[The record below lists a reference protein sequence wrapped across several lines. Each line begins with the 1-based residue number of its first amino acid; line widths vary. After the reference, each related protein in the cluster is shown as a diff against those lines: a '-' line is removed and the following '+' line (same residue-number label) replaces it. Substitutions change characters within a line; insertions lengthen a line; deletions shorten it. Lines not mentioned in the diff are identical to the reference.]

1 MLGHLVRPIF
11 RLPRIHFIMAYP
23 KVNLPKL
30 SDMIVQQLEKRILD
44 GVLKPGDRLPPER
57 QLAEEFG
64 VSRPSLREAIQQLAS
79 RGLLSSRQGGGTWVT
94 DRLETAFSDPWE
106 KLLNQ
111 HEELHGDLLEF
122 RRVLE
127 GTVARCAASRAT
139 PADVERLRRCVE
151 RLQQAY
157 RSGDLAEQAQ
167 ADVEFHQAVAEA
179 SHNVLFAH
187 LSGSLLAMLQRH
199 VKDNIANL
207 FAVGEVA
214 EALREQHLSIWQA
227 IRDRQPDAAQ
237 LAAERHID
245 FVADTLQNQML
256 LAERDARARMRL
268 EQENTGR

>member
-1 MLGHLVRPIF
+1 
-11 RLPRIHFIMAYP
+11 MAYP
-23 KVNLPKL
+23 KVSLPKL
-30 SDMIVQQLEKRILD
+30 SDVIVQQLEKRILD

-106 KLLNQ
+106 KLLGQ
-111 HEELHGDLLEF
+111 HEELRGDLLEF

-139 PADVERLRRCVE
+139 QADLERLQRCVD

-157 RSGDLAEQAQ
+157 RGGDLAEQAQ

-179 SHNVLFAH
+179 SHNALFAH
-187 LSGSLLAMLQRH
+187 LSAACWRCC
-199 VKDNIANL
+199 IA
-207 FAVGEVA
+207 
-214 EALREQHLSIWQA
+214 
-227 IRDRQPDAAQ
+227 
-237 LAAERHID
+237 
-245 FVADTLQNQML
+245 T
-256 LAERDARARMRL
+256 
-268 EQENTGR
+268 

>member
-1 MLGHLVRPIF
+1 
-11 RLPRIHFIMAYP
+11 MAYP
-23 KVNLPKL
+23 KLNIPKL
-30 SDMIVQQLEKRILD
+30 SDVIVEQLEKRILD

-111 HEELHGDLLEF
+111 HQDLHGDLLEF

-127 GTVARCAASRAT
+127 GAAARGAATRAT
-139 PADVERLRRCVE
+139 PADLL
-151 RLQQAY
+151 RLQHCVDQLQNAY
-157 RSGDLAEQAQ
+157 DGGDLAQQAQ
-167 ADVEFHQAVAEA
+167 ADVRFHQAVAEA

-187 LSGSLLAMLQRH
+187 LSGSLLAMLHRH
-199 VKDNIANL
+199 VKDNIADL

-214 EALREQHLSIWQA
+214 EELRAQHLSIWEA
-227 IRDRQPDAAQ
+227 IRDKQPDAAQ
-237 LAAERHID
+237 QAVETHLD
-245 FVADTLQNQML
+245 FVATTLRTQQRQ
-256 LAERDARARMRL
+256 AERDAKARLRL
-268 EQENTGR
+268 EQLDLP

>member
-1 MLGHLVRPIF
+1 MLAYLVRPII
-11 RLPRIHFIMAYP
+11 PAMAYP
-23 KVNLPKL
+23 KVTLPKL

-64 VSRPSLREAIQQLAS
+64 VSRPSLREAIQQLVS

-106 KLLNQ
+106 ALLNQ
-111 HEELHGDLLEF
+111 HEELHDDVLEF

-127 GTVARCAASRAT
+127 GTVALCAASRAT
-139 PADVERLRRCVE
+139 TADLARLQHCVD

-157 RSGDLAEQAQ
+157 RGGSLAEQAQ
-167 ADVEFHQAVAEA
+167 ADVAFHQAVAEA

-214 EALREQHLSIWQA
+214 EALRTQHLAIWQA

-245 FVADTLQNQML
+245 FVADTMQNQQI

-268 EQENTGR
+268 QQDISGR

>member
-1 MLGHLVRPIF
+1 MN
-11 RLPRIHFIMAYP
+11 YP
-23 KVNLPKL
+23 KVTLPKL
-30 SDMIVQQLEKRILD
+30 SDVIVRQLEKRILD

-94 DRLETAFSDPWE
+94 DRLETAWSDPWE
-106 KLLNQ
+106 KLLHQ
-111 HEELHGDLLEF
+111 HEELRGDLLEF

-139 PADVERLRRCVE
+139 PADLERLQRCVDK
-151 RLQQAY
+151 LQQAY
-157 RSGDLAEQAQ
+157 SGGDLTEQAR

-187 LSGSLLAMLQRH
+187 LSGSLLSMLHRH

-214 EALREQHLSIWQA
+214 EALRDQHLAIWRA
-227 IRDRQPDAAQ
+227 IRERKPSEAQ
-237 LAAERHID
+237 LAAERHLD
-245 FVADTLQNQML
+245 FVAGTLQSQQQQT
-256 LAERDARARMRL
+256 ERDERARMRL
-268 EQENTGR
+268 AQGSPER

>member
-1 MLGHLVRPIF
+1 
-11 RLPRIHFIMAYP
+11 MAYP
-23 KVNLPKL
+23 KLNIPKL
-30 SDMIVQQLEKRILD
+30 SDVIVEQLEKRILD

-111 HEELHGDLLEF
+111 HQDLHGDLLEF

-127 GTVARCAASRAT
+127 GAAARGAASRAT
-139 PADVERLRRCVE
+139 PADLLRLEHCVSQ
-151 RLQQAY
+151 LQDAY
-157 RSGDLAEQAQ
+157 DGGDLTQQAQ
-167 ADVEFHQAVAEA
+167 ADVRFHQAVAEA

-187 LSGSLLAMLQRH
+187 LSGSLLAMLHRH
-199 VKDNIANL
+199 VKDNIADL

-214 EALREQHLSIWQA
+214 DALRAQHLAIWEA
-227 IRDRQPDAAQ
+227 IRDKRPDAAQ
-237 LAAERHID
+237 QAVEQHLD
-245 FVADTLQNQML
+245 FVATTLQSRRRQ
-256 LAERDARARMRL
+256 AERDARARMRL
-268 EQENTGR
+268 EHLDP